1 MSPNQTAENITDS
14 VKSFIASELMYSGD
28 AKLNDTTD
36 LIEEGVIDSISLLRL
51 VGFLEEQCKIEVPDE
66 DLVPENFR
74 SVTAIRAYVGKA
86 LAAKA

>member
-1 MSPNQTAENITDS
+1 MSANPTTENITDA
-14 VKSFIASELMYSGD
+14 VKNFIANELMYSGD

-74 SVTAIRAYVGKA
+74 SLSAIRAYVSRA
-86 LAAKA
+86 SAAKA